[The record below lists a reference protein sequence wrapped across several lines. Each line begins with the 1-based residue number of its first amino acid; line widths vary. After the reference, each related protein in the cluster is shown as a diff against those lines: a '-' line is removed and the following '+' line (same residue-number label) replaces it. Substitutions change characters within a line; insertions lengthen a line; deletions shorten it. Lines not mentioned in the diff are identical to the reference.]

1 MTTYVLIDEDEDTIE
16 FSNKDEMIQQMAS
29 WLNMRVWRK

>member
-1 MTTYVLIDEDEDTIE
+1 MTTYVLIDEDEDTME
-16 FSNKDEMIQQMAS
+16 FGNKDEMIQQMAS